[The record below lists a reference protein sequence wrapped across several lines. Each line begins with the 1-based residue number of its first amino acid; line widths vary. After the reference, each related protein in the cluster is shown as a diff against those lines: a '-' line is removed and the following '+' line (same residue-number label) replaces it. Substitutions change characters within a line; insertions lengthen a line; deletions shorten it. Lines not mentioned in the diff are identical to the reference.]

1 MVALDDRYYQLY
13 DAMIQRF
20 PYGAPSL
27 LQCDELKVQGDVLF
41 GKDVSVTGRVE
52 INHEGGDQLCIPDG
66 TTLQ

>member
-20 PYGAPSL
+20 PWGAPSL
-27 LQCDELKVQGDVLF
+27 RQCHELKVKGDVLF
-41 GKDVSVTGRVE
+41 GKDVSVVGRVE
-52 INHEGGDQLCIPDG
+52 ISHEGEEQLRIPDG